1 MNIVKQIDGV
11 LEQEEDFDTD
21 QEVFD
26 MMMEFVT
33 SLDPEQLT
41 DGQAEQLMNV
51 FDYLDPEGDDDE
63 LDELRYLR
71 RTTRKARK
79 KAKLYRRRHR
89 GQLRQYRRRMKHKIR
104 RTRITGRGISG
115 KRLGRTRQ
123 RPRART

>member
-33 SLDPEQLT
+33 SLEPEQLS
-41 DGQAEQLMNV
+41 DEQNEQLMDV
-51 FDYLDPEGDDDE
+51 FDYLDPEDGG
-63 LDELRYLR
+63 LDELRYLK
-71 RTTRKARK
+71 RTTRKSRK
-79 KAKLYRRRHR
+79 QAKLYRRRHR

>member
-11 LEQEEDFDTD
+11 LEQEEDFDAD

-26 MMMEFVT
+26 MMLEFVT

-41 DGQAEQLMNV
+41 DEQGEQLMNV
-51 FDYLDPEGDDDE
+51 FDYLDPEDDDDE

-79 KAKLYRRRHR
+79 QAKLYRRRHR

-104 RTRITGRGISG
+104 RTRITGRGLGG